1 MENQTNELREGH
13 AQPPVEAMSRRILF
27 ITSEIVPFHYGGIGT
42 LFKAVA
48 KTLRRR
54 GYEVALLGQRPN
66 GFDEEVFRWHYG
78 DIPHFFFHAGICGRG
93 GASLLAGAREVWRTF
108 REIQPLFQ
116 PDVVVGADFGGECLL
131 LFLDARSGQYPKT
144 TFVLTINGITSDLNA
159 VFEGGE
165 QAFWERW
172 LWDSGLR
179 LAEAMERLTVSLANR
194 IVAPTAW
201 VWSQV
206 RDRTGIEREVR
217 IIPNLSDADL
227 FDTLPDSV
235 SLRDPVI
242 LFVGRLD
249 RMKGADI
256 LLEAYLRLAERKP
269 IFLPRLLFVG
279 RDRMWKEYGA
289 TFLDHW
295 SPRIPSALQ
304 DRIVFTGQIQHEAVL
319 GYLRRAMLRVFPSR
333 WEAYGIVCL
342 EAMQVGCPVLVSRD
356 TGLADVVGPTFPE
369 FLFNVKTGP
378 EGLAEAIQTL
388 MAILPSKPELPAQL
402 RQRARQILYEA
413 EEGWAAFLEECNGK
427 YLHQEPNSIPLD
439 FFADILQVLTSLEE
453 PQPAA
458 PAAHLQVYFR
468 KDGTYSED
476 FTLGMRYPAFRWTN
490 LRLTL
495 PEGTGE
501 SPLRVD
507 PADETGLILVDS
519 ISLVRDGFEIWHC
532 EGTDAFRCLA
542 VHGDVERSMLGRS
555 LALSAKTSDPQI
567 LIDCPVTDAPTVLKM
582 RLCFTPQ
589 S

>member
-1 MENQTNELREGH
+1 
-13 AQPPVEAMSRRILF
+13 MSRRILF

-78 DIPHFFFHAGICGRG
+78 DIPHFFFHAGISGRG

-269 IFLPRLLFVG
+269 IFLPRLRFCRERLHVERIRGDFFRSLETAHSVG
-279 RDRMWKEYGA
+279 FAGSHCFYRPNPARGGPWLPAAGHA
-289 TFLDHW
+289 V
-295 SPRIPSALQ
+295 RIPIALGSLWNCMP
-304 DRIVFTGQIQHEAVL
+304 RSHAGRL
-319 GYLRRAMLRVFPSR
+319 SR
-333 WEAYGIVCL
+333 PRLQGHGTCR
-342 EAMQVGCPVLVSRD
+342 CCRTHVS
-356 TGLADVVGPTFPE
+356 
-369 FLFNVKTGP
+369 
-378 EGLAEAIQTL
+378 
-388 MAILPSKPELPAQL
+388 
-402 RQRARQILYEA
+402 
-413 EEGWAAFLEECNGK
+413 
-427 YLHQEPNSIPLD
+427 
-439 FFADILQVLTSLEE
+439 
-453 PQPAA
+453 
-458 PAAHLQVYFR
+458 
-468 KDGTYSED
+468 
-476 FTLGMRYPAFRWTN
+476 
-490 LRLTL
+490 
-495 PEGTGE
+495 
-501 SPLRVD
+501 
-507 PADETGLILVDS
+507 
-519 ISLVRDGFEIWHC
+519 
-532 EGTDAFRCLA
+532 
-542 VHGDVERSMLGRS
+542 
-555 LALSAKTSDPQI
+555 
-567 LIDCPVTDAPTVLKM
+567 
-582 RLCFTPQ
+582 
-589 S
+589 